1 MHYKVMVNVF
11 RCLYLLCVARCCGVE
26 STQYNYN
33 PLPRCQAAAR
43 CVSVLCHGDG
53 EEKQLGNG
61 TNNKMVHSIQHSLQT
76 LTTTSSNSQF
86 SIETW
91 LCVCVELFSVDMTT
105 WRVYCGNNKQAV
117 VLATPTLFTSD
128 THNNEISVRC
138 HKFPGDLQSYNTTIL
153 QNKTNTNPICV
164 QFAGSNIDV
173 LYCVLCSMFFIC
185 QVSKYISSSP
195 ACQKWNID
203 QISFWRQ
210 TPSNVFQACANFSS
224 DFLRR
229 YRWRDARHPPSLLRF
244 DECAAWQLAGGPRG
258 AAARAGDTQ

>member
-1 MHYKVMVNVF
+1 MPAKVFHYKVMVNVF
-11 RCLYLLCVARCCGVE
+11 RCLDLLCVARCCGVE

-91 LCVCVELFSVDMTT
+91 LCVCAELFSVDMTT
-105 WRVYCGNNKQAV
+105 WRVYCGHNKQAV

-138 HKFPGDLQSYNTTIL
+138 HKFPGDLQHYNPTKQDKYKSYLCTVRWLQYWCAVLCIMLHVLYLPGVQIYFFITRVSKMKYWPNIIL
-153 QNKTNTNPICV
+153 KTNP
-164 QFAGSNIDV
+164 
-173 LYCVLCSMFFIC
+173 
-185 QVSKYISSSP
+185 K
-195 ACQKWNID
+195 
-203 QISFWRQ
+203 
-210 TPSNVFQACANFSS
+210 
-224 DFLRR
+224 
-229 YRWRDARHPPSLLRF
+229 
-244 DECAAWQLAGGPRG
+244 
-258 AAARAGDTQ
+258 